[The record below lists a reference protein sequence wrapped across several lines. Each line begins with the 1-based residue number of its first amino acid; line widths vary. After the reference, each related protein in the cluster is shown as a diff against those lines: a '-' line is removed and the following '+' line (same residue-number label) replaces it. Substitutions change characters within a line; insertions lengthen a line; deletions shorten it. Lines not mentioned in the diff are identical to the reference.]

1 MIVTTTSTLQGK
13 EVEKYLGIVS
23 GEAIILKSKCL

>member
-23 GEAIILKSKCL
+23 GEPIILKS